1 MCEQSHGP
9 PVVGAAVP
17 GVGPG
22 PRVWVKVAAGLEW
35 GLQGEDVCGA
45 ALSRRWAPTL
55 GTCEDFLRVTVW
67 DGSGTGR

>member
-1 MCEQSHGP
+1 
-9 PVVGAAVP
+9 
-17 GVGPG
+17 VGPG